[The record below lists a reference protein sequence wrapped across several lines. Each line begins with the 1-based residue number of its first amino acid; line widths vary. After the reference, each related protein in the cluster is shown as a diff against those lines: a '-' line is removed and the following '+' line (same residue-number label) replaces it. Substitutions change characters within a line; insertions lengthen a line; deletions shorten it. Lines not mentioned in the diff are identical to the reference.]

1 MTDKEKI
8 KAEIERLKESGCA
21 SPIVICDTLLAFID
35 SMQEEPV
42 SKNKCNGCNNVKG
55 CVTCVDGSEWAH
67 YEEPVSEELEE
78 ELDSY
83 IKDNFTIDKEQLDRF
98 GLDEKD
104 YMYSM
109 DKSDMLAMVR
119 HFTELQHKK
128 DVVITEDLIATAFAN
143 GMADMK
149 QRMMEKAIEVTVH
162 IEAGNYPYI
171 PQMELYDY
179 DKDVPL
185 AKGGDKV
192 KIVVIKEEE

>member
-8 KAEIERLKESGCA
+8 RKEVERLKESGCA

-42 SKNKCNGCNNVKG
+42 SE
-55 CVTCVDGSEWAH
+55 D
-67 YEEPVSEELEE
+67 LEE

-128 DVVITEDLIATAFAN
+128 DVVITEDLIATSFAN

-149 QRMMEKAIEVTVH
+149 QQMMAKAIDARCFGFQGAALFSFRLPADNYLVGSEV
-162 IEAGNYPYI
+162 
-171 PQMELYDY
+171 
-179 DKDVPL
+179 
-185 AKGGDKV
+185 KV
-192 KIVVIKEEE
+192 IVINEE

>member
-1 MTDKEKI
+1 MANTGKENSMTELEKI
-8 KAEIERLKESGCA
+8 KVEIERLKESGCA

-35 SMQEEPV
+35 SLQ
-42 SKNKCNGCNNVKG
+42 
-55 CVTCVDGSEWAH
+55 
-67 YEEPVSEELEE
+67 EEPVSEELEA

-128 DVVITEDLIATAFAN
+128 
-143 GMADMK
+143 
-149 QRMMEKAIEVTVH
+149 
-162 IEAGNYPYI
+162 
-171 PQMELYDY
+171 
-179 DKDVPL
+179 
-185 AKGGDKV
+185 
-192 KIVVIKEEE
+192 EEE